1 MTSESASNPASH
13 HAAGEGGPLALRHR
27 WKKNKLLARKQQPAS
42 RALQRDSPE
51 WYPIREAPGSRSD
64 ADPTL
69 DRSIASK
76 ASAKRNRTS
85 MYWLRQD
92 PWSWPDRAVLTS
104 PRRYVADIAAGP
116 NEAEASPSRRRL
128 SGPVQFIK
136 KLLEAWRLEEKDA
149 ASLLGLEPSDLRYAA
164 DLLAGRASIEGRD
177 AKDRIAYLFL
187 IRATLDSL
195 LRDEDVENDWLR
207 APHAMLDD
215 KAPMTLLLEGSMENL
230 LLVKEY
236 VEVVSGR

>member
-1 MTSESASNPASH
+1 MPESALHLESP
-13 HAAGEGGPLALRHR
+13 HATGQNGPLDLRHR
-27 WKKNKLLARKQQPAS
+27 WKKNKRLSRKQQPAS
-42 RALQRDSPE
+42 RALQRDYPG
-51 WYPIREAPGSRSD
+51 WYPIHEAPGSRSD
-64 ADPTL
+64 ADPTVK
-69 DRSIASK
+69 RSIASK
-76 ASAKRNRTS
+76 AYAKRNRTS
-85 MYWLRQD
+85 MDSQRQDSGWLRD
-92 PWSWPDRAVLTS
+92 PVVLTS
-104 PRRYVADIAAGP
+104 PRRDVVDIAAGP
-116 NEAEASPSRRRL
+116 SEAEASPSRRRL

-149 ASLLGLEPSDLRYAA
+149 ASLLGLEASDLRYAA
-164 DLLAGRASIEGRD
+164 DLLAGRAAIEGRD

>member
-1 MTSESASNPASH
+1 MTPELASNPESH
-13 HAAGEGGPLALRHR
+13 HAAGESGHLARRHR
-27 WKKNKLLARKQQPAS
+27 WKKNKFLARKQQPAS

-51 WYPIREAPGSRSD
+51 WCPIHEAPGSRSD
-64 ADPTL
+64 AEPTL
-69 DRSIASK
+69 ERSIASK

-85 MYWLRQD
+85 MYRQRED
-92 PWSWPDRAVLTS
+92 PWSWRDRGGLAS
-104 PRRYVADIAAGP
+104 PRRDVADIAADP
-116 NEAEASPSRRRL
+116 SEPEASPGHRRL

-164 DLLAGRASIEGRD
+164 DLLAGRAAIEGRD
-177 AKDRIAYLFL
+177 AKDRIACLFV

-236 VEVVSGR
+236 VEVVAGR

>member
-1 MTSESASNPASH
+1 MTPELASDPERY
-13 HAAGEGGPLALRHR
+13 HAADESGPLDLRHR
-27 WKKNKLLARKQQPAS
+27 SKKNKFRSRKQQPAS
-42 RALQRDSPE
+42 RELRRDSPRL
-51 WYPIREAPGSRSD
+51 YLVHEAPGSRLD
-64 ADPTL
+64 ADPAL
-69 DRSIASK
+69 ERLLAPK

-85 MYWLRQD
+85 MDSQRRD
-92 PWSWPDRAVLTS
+92 SWSWPDRVVPTS
-104 PRRYVADIAAGP
+104 PRRDIADITESP
-116 NEAEASPSRRRL
+116 SEAEASPGRRRL

-149 ASLLGLEPSDLRYAA
+149 ASLLGLEPSDLRHAA
-164 DLLAGRASIEGRD
+164 DLLAGRAAIEGRD

-195 LRDEDVENDWLR
+195 LRDEEVENDWLR

-236 VEVVSGR
+236 VEVVAGR